1 MEKEVLII
9 AKQGMFSAGGTVLKT
24 EGVFNSEDQFE
35 ETGAGQTSHVDHANV
50 FYQIP
55 SDENGLPIVFLHG
68 YGQSRM
74 GWMTTPDGRE
84 GWSNLFLR
92 KGHSVY

>member
-1 MEKEVLII
+1 
-9 AKQGMFSAGGTVLKT
+9 MFSAGGIVLKS

-35 ETGAGQTSHVDHANV
+35 ETGAGQTSHADHANV

-55 SDENGLPIVFLHG
+55 AEETGLPIVFLHG

-92 KGHSVY
+92 KGHSVI